1 MLLFFLNIPMVLEIV
16 TFHIQFAETPIG
28 AEDIFSSTF
37 IEPLV
42 TIVDLSNFKEVVW
55 HDLNSWIAIDLNV
68 VF

>member
-1 MLLFFLNIPMVLEIV
+1 MVLEIV

-55 HDLNSWIAIDLNV
+55 HDLNS
-68 VF
+68 